1 MEDNS
6 LPLNDFHVKKTNLL
20 LNRLHM
26 FLHGIALL
34 SLFYYRITTLI
45 HNDNIPLLPYIL
57 VFITEL
63 ILSFIWLLSQA
74 SNWKPITRKV
84 YIERLPE
91 NEKLPSIDVF
101 ICTADPNK
109 EPSLGVMNTIISA
122 LALDYPSDNNK
133 LNVYLSDDGGS
144 FVTLL
149 AVKEAWKFAK
159 FWISF
164 CRKYEVMNRCPEA
177 YFLNEEIGDVRK
189 FDRSHEFV
197 LDKKEIEK
205 KYDEFKDCLVK
216 IVAGTSTI
224 VSKDHP
230 PLIEVISDSKDQA
243 MDSDKE
249 EMPLLVYV
257 AREKRPSHH
266 HNFKAGAL
274 NVLLRVSGLISNSP
288 YILVLDCD
296 MYCNDPTSARQAM
309 CFHLDSKLSPK
320 LAFVQFP
327 QTFANISETDI
338 YDGQWRYLWQK
349 WHGLDGIGGPILS
362 GTGFYIK
369 RKALY
374 GIQNVQE
381 DVDLIQLQKS
391 FGSSNEFIK
400 SVYTINKPNI
410 RNFSDDSTLQKEIQF
425 LASCSYDKDTNWG
438 EKVGFRYFTIV
449 EDYFTGFNLHR
460 EGWISVYIEPSRP
473 CFLGAS
479 PISLGEFL
487 IQNTKWLVGL
497 MQVGLSRFSPL
508 LYGSLRMSTLQIMGY
523 AEFAYVPLCF
533 SYIYCLAIVPQLC
546 LLRGIALYPPVSS
559 PFFLVFSFLFLSS
572 QLKHVQEVLST
583 GHSIQTW
590 ANEQRFWM
598 MKSATCF
605 LFATLEAT
613 MEKFGLTK
621 VSFLPTNKVVD
632 VEQAKLYQMGIYD
645 FQAPPLFM
653 VPLCSLYILNVA
665 SFFIGLV
672 KILQDQKGNEMFVQA
687 FIPFFG
693 MVLFFPLFEGMV
705 LRTDKGRVS
714 PFVSIVSCVIS
725 IIILFLA
732 LVFSY

>member
-1 MEDNS
+1 MENSS

-45 HNDNIPLLPYIL
+45 HNDNIPILPYIL

-74 SNWKPITRKV
+74 SKWKPITRKV

-122 LALDYPSDNNK
+122 LALDYPSDNK

-159 FWISF
+159 FWIPF
-164 CRKYEVMNRCPEA
+164 CRKYEVMNRCPDA
-177 YFLNEEIGDVRK
+177 YFLNEDIDDIGK

-197 LDKKEIEK
+197 LEMKEIEK
-205 KYDEFKDCLVK
+205 KYEEFKDCLVK
-216 IVAGTSTI
+216 IIAGSSTT

-230 PLIEVISDSKDQA
+230 PVIEVISDSKDHA
-243 MDSDKE
+243 MDSNKE

-266 HNFKAGAL
+266 HHFKAGAL
-274 NVLLRVSGLISNSP
+274 NVLLKVSGLISNSP

-296 MYCNDPTSARQAM
+296 MYCNDPSSARQAM

-327 QTFANISETDI
+327 QTFANISQTDI

-349 WHGLDGIGGPILS
+349 WHGMDGIGGPILS

-374 GIQNVQE
+374 GIHNVQE
-381 DVDLIQLQKS
+381 GFKSIFSCVFVSFPLVTTQTRARGLIYRAFNTDMGERAKVL
-391 FGSSNEFIK
+391 
-400 SVYTINKPNI
+400 
-410 RNFSDDSTLQKEIQF
+410 DDEIG
-425 LASCSYDKDTNWG
+425 N
-438 EKVGFRYFTIV
+438 
-449 EDYFTGFNLHR
+449 
-460 EGWISVYIEPSRP
+460 
-473 CFLGAS
+473 
-479 PISLGEFL
+479 
-487 IQNTKWLVGL
+487 
-497 MQVGLSRFSPL
+497 M
-508 LYGSLRMSTLQIMGY
+508 
-523 AEFAYVPLCF
+523 
-533 SYIYCLAIVPQLC
+533 
-546 LLRGIALYPPVSS
+546 
-559 PFFLVFSFLFLSS
+559 FLVCNIGSNNGEIC
-572 QLKHVQEVLST
+572 V
-583 GHSIQTW
+583 
-590 ANEQRFWM
+590 
-598 MKSATCF
+598 
-605 LFATLEAT
+605 
-613 MEKFGLTK
+613 
-621 VSFLPTNKVVD
+621 
-632 VEQAKLYQMGIYD
+632 
-645 FQAPPLFM
+645 
-653 VPLCSLYILNVA
+653 YILNVA

-672 KILQDQKGNEMFVQA
+672 KILQERKGNEMFVQA
-687 FIPFFG
+687 FIPFFESDKSAPSFDNPVMTLNISSFG
-693 MVLFFPLFEGMV
+693 LPGHSSVGKGGELRGSLPQGGEFESWEEQPSV
-705 LRTDKGRVS
+705 VKSLREDGAAWCCTSRDLLPHIAERPVMSG
-714 PFVSIVSCVIS
+714 PG
-725 IIILFLA
+725 LNLG
-732 LVFSY
+732 